1 MPIEFLSQK
10 LSSSLA
16 PTPKVDDKYQMRK
29 SANNSKP
36 TLESLL
42 KESRV
47 ITGKDLIKRK
57 EDKLKELALFQEAI
71 EFEERH
77 RKPRAD

>member
-1 MPIEFLSQK
+1 MK
-10 LSSSLA
+10 DSLNK
-16 PTPKVDDKYQMRK
+16 P
-29 SANNSKP
+29 KP

-42 KESRV
+42 AQKQV

-57 EDKLKELALFQEAI
+57 EDEVKNLALFQEAQ

-77 RKPRAD
+77 RKPKRA